1 MTEQPVL
8 TTPRLVLRPFVF
20 DDALGVQLLAGAR
33 EVADTTL
40 HIPHPYPAGAA
51 AQWIATHPITWEA
64 GTGVTYAITDALSGV
79 LMGAV
84 GLTITPAH
92 ARGELGYWLGVP
104 YWRRGYCT
112 EAATAVV
119 DFGFTRLGL
128 HRIQARYLTRNP
140 PSGRVMQK
148 LGMRSEGV
156 HRHAVRKDDRFEDL
170 EIYAILA
177 DEWVGGHAE
186 RMT

>member
-1 MTEQPVL
+1 MSEQPVL
-8 TTPRLVLRPFVF
+8 RTSRLVLRPFVL
-20 DDALGVQLLAGAR
+20 DDALAVQLLAGAR

-51 AQWIATHPITWEA
+51 EQWIAMHPTTWEA
-64 GTGVTYAITDALSGV
+64 GTGVTFAVTDAGTGV

-84 GLTITPAH
+84 GLTIAPVH

-104 YWRRGYCT
+104 YWNRGYCT
-112 EAATAVV
+112 EASRAVV
-119 DFGFTRLGL
+119 DFGFTQLGL

-140 PSGRVMQK
+140 ASGRVMQK

-156 HRHAVRKDDRFEDL
+156 SRHAMRKNDRFEDL
-170 EIYAILA
+170 EMYAILA
-177 DEWVGGHAE
+177 DEWTGALGV
-186 RMT
+186 